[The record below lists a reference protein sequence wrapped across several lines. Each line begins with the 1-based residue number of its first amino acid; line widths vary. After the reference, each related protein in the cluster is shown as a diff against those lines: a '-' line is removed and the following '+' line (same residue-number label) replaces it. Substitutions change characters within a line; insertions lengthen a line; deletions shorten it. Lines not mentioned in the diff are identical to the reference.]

1 MISVARIRT
10 SYVCP
15 SASVSVRHVDCVWRS
30 LICWNCDIDPLFRL
44 QAIWQKETS
53 YLLLYVHK
61 AMCRIGLISLIKKA
75 LLSCI
80 TVSRKTTWKVENKIL
95 LWRTLHSPV
104 NFFLSFMV
112 SILSCRL
119 VIRAVITMC
128 GYVATNIEE
137 WDVARLVERRTG
149 TPLTQVRFPGTVRD
163 FSSRV
168 NFRRRLSYSVSTALM
183 CNRMH

>member
-1 MISVARIRT
+1 
-10 SYVCP
+10 
-15 SASVSVRHVDCVWRS
+15 
-30 LICWNCDIDPLFRL
+30 
-44 QAIWQKETS
+44 
-53 YLLLYVHK
+53 
-61 AMCRIGLISLIKKA
+61 
-75 LLSCI
+75 
-80 TVSRKTTWKVENKIL
+80 
-95 LWRTLHSPV
+95 
-104 NFFLSFMV
+104 MV

-168 NFRRRLSYSVSTALM
+168 NFRRRLSYSVRSHRVQSYALTSV
-183 CNRMH
+183 RTLKIV